1 MSIRLKD
8 YSAALIVPWLIVPCL
23 GVLALASTSVSPLIG
38 QTAERPARL
47 EPGRSIERT
56 LGGDA
61 EHRYE
66 LVLKQGERAMV
77 AALQRGLDVV
87 IRVVAPDGAVLS
99 EFARETR
106 DGRDEQ
112 AEVVAL
118 ASGIHTVIVKAGYPR
133 MPPGAYEIRLVETR
147 DATDDD
153 RTRQKLRTLRAEYYD
168 IEDIHAARPL
178 AERALALAERT
189 PGAEPLEVAAVRRDL
204 AIILLRAR
212 EHASAVTHFE
222 QVAAVFETVLGAD
235 HPQTADV
242 WASLAASYPYVG
254 QRPKAEPLAQRALAV
269 SEQALGPEH
278 PQVALCLITLANLR
292 QDVQDLDRAEEFA
305 RRALAIIEKTEG
317 PNLQM
322 ATVLNNLGQLL
333 IERGQFEQAG
343 GMLRRS
349 LEIQE
354 RNGEQGVN
362 IAITLQNLG
371 ITARQRRD
379 HAKAEQYYL
388 RALALRR
395 ESLGPDHP
403 DIALNLNNLA
413 VLYRA
418 TGDLPRSLDTH
429 FQALSIL
436 EKNTGKYNV
445 VTALGNIART
455 YAAMDD
461 FPHAVEFQRRV
472 ETAIETDL
480 ALRIAIGSE
489 RQKLAFVSS
498 MEDRAWR
505 TISLDA
511 GARFGEPQATE
522 LAALV
527 ILQRKG
533 RVLDAMTDTFAS
545 VRRRLGSPEEQKA
558 LDDLAAATR
567 ELARVALS
575 DSKGMSPSEHLAA
588 IQRLERQREAL
599 ESALSER
606 SAEFRAQSA
615 PVTLDAVRSALPDDA
630 ALIEFAVYR
639 PFDPK
644 AESNNTAYG
653 PARYVAY
660 ILTRRDTRGIDL
672 GPVSDIDAAVGAF
685 RQALGDP
692 RRTDVSRLGRQV
704 DAAVMQPVRERAGS
718 PRRLLISPDGTLNL
732 LPFEALRDEQGRYA
746 IERFHISYLSS
757 GRDLLRLNT
766 PRRSRSDAVIVAD
779 PLFGDPAAPAA
790 SRAAS
795 PAPTAPTAPT
805 APAASAAPAAP
816 DQRRSLTSID
826 DLASAWFAPLRGTAL
841 EAERIKKLFPEATVL
856 SRERATR
863 LEVSRLAAPR
873 VLHIATHGFFINDS
887 KRRIVNPLLRSGLAL
902 TGANLKPVQVKDG
915 DSGAGNGGILTALE
929 ASNLDLWG
937 TKLVTLS
944 ACDTGIGEVKNGEGV
959 YGLRR
964 AFFLAGAETLVMSL
978 WPVSDYVTRELMTE
992 YYAGLKKGLGRGDAL
1007 HQSKLTMLARKG
1019 RQHPFYWASFIQA
1032 GEWASLDGR
1041 R

>member
-1 MSIRLKD
+1 MPRRIAR
-8 YSAALIVPWLIVPCL
+8 AVALIVPCL
-23 GVLALASTSVSPLIG
+23 GALASSSISPHSG
-38 QTAERPARL
+38 QTADRSARL
-47 EPGRSIERT
+47 EPGRSIERS
-56 LGGDA
+56 LDGDA

-66 LVLKQGERAMV
+66 LTLKQGERATV
-77 AALQRGLDVV
+77 SVQQRGLDVV
-87 IRVVAPDGAVLS
+87 LRVLAPDGRVLS
-99 EFARETR
+99 EYAREAR
-106 DGRDEQ
+106 EGRDEQ
-112 AEVVAL
+112 AEVVAV
-118 ASGIHTVIVKAGYPR
+118 ASGIHTLIVKAAYPR
-133 MPPGAYEIRLVETR
+133 MTPGAYEIRLVETR
-147 DATDDD
+147 DATNDD
-153 RTRQKLRTLRAEYYD
+153 RTRQQLRTLRADYGH
-168 IEDIHAARPL
+168 ISDIHAARPL
-178 AERALALAERT
+178 VERALALAERT

-204 AIILLRAR
+204 AVILLRAR

-222 QVAAVFETVLGAD
+222 QVAAAFETALGAD
-235 HPQTADV
+235 HPGTADV
-242 WASLAASYPYVG
+242 WTSLAATYPYVG

-269 SEQALGPEH
+269 SEQALGPDH

-292 QDVQDLDRAEEFA
+292 QDVQDVDRAEELA
-305 RRALAIIEKTEG
+305 RRALAILEKTEG
-317 PNLQM
+317 PNRQM
-322 ATVLNNLGQLL
+322 SVVLNNLGQLL
-333 IERGQFEQAG
+333 IERGQFEQADG
-343 GMLRRS
+343 LLRRS

-354 RNGEQGVN
+354 RFGEEGVG

-379 HAKAEQYYL
+379 YAKAEEYYL
-388 RALALRR
+388 RALTLRR
-395 ESLGPDHP
+395 QTLGPDHP

-413 VLYRA
+413 VLYRS
-418 TGDLPRSLDTH
+418 TGDLSRSLDTH
-429 FQALSIL
+429 LQALSIL

-461 FPHAVEFQRRV
+461 FEHAIEYQRRV

-480 ALRIAIGSE
+480 ALRLAIGAE
-489 RQKLAFVSS
+489 RQKLAFVNS

-511 GARFGEPQATE
+511 GARFGEPRASE

-533 RVLDAMTDTFAS
+533 RILDAMTDTFAS
-545 VRRRLGSPEEQKA
+545 VRRRLGSPEEQKG
-558 LDDLAAATR
+558 LDDLVAATR

-575 DSKGMSPSEHLAA
+575 DPKGMSPAEHLAA

-606 SAEFRAQSA
+606 SAEFRAQAA

-653 PARYVAY
+653 AARYVAY
-660 ILTRRDTRGIDL
+660 VLTRRDTRGVDL
-672 GPVSDIDAAVGAF
+672 GPASAVDEAVGAF

-692 RRTDVSRLGRQV
+692 RRTDVSRLARQV

-718 PRRLLISPDGTLNL
+718 PRRLLISPDGVLNL

-746 IERFHISYLSS
+746 IERFHISYVSS
-757 GRDLLRLNT
+757 GRDLLRLKT
-766 PRRSRSDAVIVAD
+766 PRPSRSAAVIVAD
-779 PLFGDPAAPAA
+779 PLFGDPAAATAA
-790 SRAAS
+790 AAGRAAF
-795 PAPTAPTAPT
+795 P
-805 APAASAAPAAP
+805 APAAP
-816 DQRRSLTSID
+816 GASTAADQRGSLTSID

-873 VLHIATHGFFINDS
+873 VLHIATHGFFIRDS
-887 KRRIVNPLLRSGLAL
+887 PRRNVNPLLRSGLAL
-902 TGANLKPVQVKDG
+902 TGANLRPAQGRDG
-915 DSGAGNGGILTALE
+915 DGGAAREGILTALE
-929 ASNLDLWG
+929 AANLDLWG

-944 ACDTGIGEVKNGEGV
+944 ACDTGVGEIKNGEGV

-964 AFFLAGAETLVMSL
+964 AFVLAGAETLVMSL

-992 YYAGLKKGLGRGDAL
+992 YYAGLKQGLGRGDAL
-1007 HQSKLTMLARKG
+1007 RKSKLTMLARSG
-1019 RQHPFYWASFIQA
+1019 RQHPFYWASFIQV

>member
-1 MSIRLKD
+1 M
-8 YSAALIVPWLIVPCL
+8 
-23 GVLALASTSVSPLIG
+23 
-38 QTAERPARL
+38 
-47 EPGRSIERT
+47 
-56 LGGDA
+56 
-61 EHRYE
+61 
-66 LVLKQGERAMV
+66 
-77 AALQRGLDVV
+77 
-87 IRVVAPDGAVLS
+87 
-99 EFARETR
+99 
-106 DGRDEQ
+106 
-112 AEVVAL
+112 
-118 ASGIHTVIVKAGYPR
+118 
-133 MPPGAYEIRLVETR
+133 
-147 DATDDD
+147 
-153 RTRQKLRTLRAEYYD
+153 
-168 IEDIHAARPL
+168 
-178 AERALALAERT
+178 
-189 PGAEPLEVAAVRRDL
+189 AAVRRDL
-204 AIILLRAR
+204 AIILLRLR

-235 HPQTADV
+235 HPATADV
-242 WASLAASYPYVG
+242 WTSLAASYPYVG

-317 PNLQM
+317 PNRQM

-333 IERGQFEQAG
+333 IERGQFEQAD

-354 RNGEQGVN
+354 QSGEQGVN

-379 HAKAEQYYL
+379 HAKAEEYYL

-395 ESLGPDHP
+395 QSLGPDHP
-403 DIALNLNNLA
+403 DIAMNLNNLA

-418 TGDLPRSLDTH
+418 TGDLARSLDTH

-472 ETAIETDL
+472 EAAIETDL

-511 GARFGEPQATE
+511 GARFSEPQATE

-533 RVLDAMTDTFAS
+533 RILDALTDTFAS

-575 DSKGMSPSEHLAA
+575 DPKGMSPSEHLAA
-588 IQRLERQREAL
+588 IRRLEGQREAL
-599 ESALSER
+599 ESVLSER
-606 SAEFRAQSA
+606 SAEFRAQAA
-615 PVTLDAVRSALPDDA
+615 PVTVDAVRSALPDDA

-644 AESNNTAYG
+644 AESNTTAYG
-653 PARYVAY
+653 DARYVAY
-660 ILTRRDTRGIDL
+660 VLTRRETRGIDL
-672 GPVSDIDAAVGAF
+672 GPASGIDAAVGAF

-692 RRTDVSRLGRQV
+692 RRADVSRLARQV

-718 PRRLLISPDGTLNL
+718 PRRLLISPDGALNL

-746 IERFHISYLSS
+746 IERFHISYVSS
-757 GRDLLRLNT
+757 GRDLLRLKT
-766 PRRSRSDAVIVAD
+766 PRQSRSAAVIVAD
-779 PLFGDPAAPAA
+779 PLFGDPAAAPAA
-790 SRAAS
+790 SKAASAS
-795 PAPTAPTAPT
+795 PA
-805 APAASAAPAAP
+805 APAASAAP
-816 DQRRSLTSID
+816 DQKRSLTSID

-873 VLHIATHGFFINDS
+873 LLHIATHGFFIHGS
-887 KRRIVNPLLRSGLAL
+887 QRRIVNPLLRSGLAL
-902 TGANLKPVQVKDG
+902 TGANLRPAQGKDG
-915 DSGAGNGGILTALE
+915 GRDGAGGDGGAGNEGILTALE

-944 ACDTGIGEVKNGEGV
+944 ACDTGVGEIRNGEGV

-978 WPVSDYVTRELMTE
+978 WPVSDYVTRELMTD
-992 YYAGLKKGLGRGDAL
+992 YYAGLKQGLGRGDAL
-1007 HQSKLTMLARKG
+1007 RQSKLAMLARRG